1 MSRNP
6 PPDALASGAIVG
18 STAPRRRR
26 LAVALEAFAS
36 GGSVGASEAFASGG
50 SAGSTTRRRR
60 RLAVAPEAFA
70 SGEIVGVG
78 ADDTKTCSGV
88 GVGADD
94 ANTTPIAPAHIHE
107 QFHINTSENTLTPRH
122 RSIWAKM
129 AASREFK
136 I

>member
-6 PPDALASGAIVG
+6 PPDAFASGAIVG

-26 LAVALEAFAS
+26 LAVAL
-36 GGSVGASEAFASGG
+36 EAFASGG

-70 SGEIVGVG
+70 SGATVGVG

>member
-36 GGSVGASEAFASGG
+36 GGSVGASEAFASG
-50 SAGSTTRRRR
+50 AT
-60 RLAVAPEAFA
+60 
-70 SGEIVGVG
+70 VGVG

-129 AASREFK
+129 AASCEFK